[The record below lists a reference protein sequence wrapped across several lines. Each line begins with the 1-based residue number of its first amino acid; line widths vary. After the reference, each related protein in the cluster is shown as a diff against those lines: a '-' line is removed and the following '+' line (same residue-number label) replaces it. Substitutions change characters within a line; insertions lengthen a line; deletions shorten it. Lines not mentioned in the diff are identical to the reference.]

1 MTPEPRP
8 KITNEAE
15 YELALLRID
24 WLNDVAADDSPEE
37 RELDWLLEEIERW
50 ELENDDIDEWEE
62 V

>member
-1 MTPEPRP
+1 MTPEPIP

-15 YELALLRID
+15 FELALLRID

>member
-15 YELALLRID
+15 YDAAMDRAD
-24 WLNDVAADDSPEE
+24 WLCDVAADDSPEE